1 MWHLKK
7 VGDIV
12 EVNADKSFPCD
23 LLLLRSESE
32 DNQCF
37 ITTANLDGEIN
48 LKVNWNDQMKLKF
61 KDLVWKCNR
70 IEKICATWFTKLGKW
85 RRTLES

>member
-1 MWHLKK
+1 MKLTYKQ

-12 EVNADKSFPCD
+12 QVNADESFPCD
-23 LLLLRSESE
+23 LLLLHSDSE

-48 LKVNWNDQMKLKF
+48 LKVIILLTMLVQLKF
-61 KDLVWKCNR
+61 
-70 IEKICATWFTKLGKW
+70 
-85 RRTLES
+85 S